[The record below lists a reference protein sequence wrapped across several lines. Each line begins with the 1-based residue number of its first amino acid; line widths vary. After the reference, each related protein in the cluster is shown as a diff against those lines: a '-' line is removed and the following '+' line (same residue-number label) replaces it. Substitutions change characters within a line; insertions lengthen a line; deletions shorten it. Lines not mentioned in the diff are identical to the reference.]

1 MRLSFYV
8 YMSLRGWQLKDLTC
22 AEIGVY
28 KGENAL
34 SMIKSVDNI
43 KDLYLIDTYA
53 HLDKWFTDNV
63 GQVFP
68 DKDMADMFMESVKEK
83 FLPYGDKVHFVR
95 KDSCLAAN
103 DFPNESFD
111 YVYIDGGHDYEIVKK
126 DIEAWY
132 PKIKPYG
139 VLGGH
144 DVSYLG
150 VSKAITEFSV
160 NNKIMTFM
168 LNIIQFKTIPQEF
181 NDLHDWWIFKFPDN
195 GYP

>member
-1 MRLSFYV
+1 
-8 YMSLRGWQLKDLTC
+8 MSLRGCQLKEITC

-34 SMIKSVDNI
+34 SMLKAADNI
-43 KDLYLIDTYA
+43 KDLYLIDTYV
-53 HLDKWFTDNV
+53 HQDKWFTDNL

-68 DKDMADMFMESVKEK
+68 DKETTDMFMESVKEK
-83 FLPYGDKVHFVR
+83 FLPYRDKVHFIR
-95 KDSCLAAN
+95 KDSWLAAN

-111 YVYIDGGHDYEIVKK
+111 YIYIDGGHDYNIVKK

-132 PKIKPYG
+132 PKIKLYG

-144 DVSYLG
+144 DIFYPD

-168 LNIIQFKTIPQEF
+168 MNIIQFKTIPQEF
-181 NDLHDWWIFKFPDN
+181 NDLHDWFIFKLPEN